1 MRYHTSMYLL
11 VLVSTALRLRGCS
24 AACIIFEAG
33 TNTFTVVKN
42 SFVDIKFSIRED
54 CNVSMILVQNR
65 NGVYCQV
72 FDSMIAHGIDTKC
85 FVSTSGE
92 YTIRVH
98 AGNRWLRTQVFDVK
112 VFLDGRVPEKENV
125 TIYMAAADSENDLQ
139 HQPVVY
145 KPTTTAATPTTS
157 TTMTIT
163 TAATGGGSAYSGT
176 NSNSNSNSS
185 SSISSSNKDKVSNNS
200 YELSFDNDEIAD
212 WTNAVILLVIVYA
225 GAGLNIVFVIFI
237 TWRVAEERK
246 ERRVSSSGWM
256 SVPIMS
262 KSWKVVGGRHASKTR
277 G

>member
-145 KPTTTAATPTTS
+145 T
-157 TTMTIT
+157 
-163 TAATGGGSAYSGT
+163 TGGGSAYSGT